1 MSLTNI
7 VCVSGVLVG
16 KQVKNGIG
24 KNGEYVSVELTL
36 RTDESS
42 EHKVKMF
49 SNKLTK
55 DGNVSKLYESTMTV
69 ANDYKSADV
78 VGIENADRVH
88 VNQGEISTNRYISK
102 MGDLIEQTQIST
114 KFCNRHENGDFNAR
128 AEFSLVGVVDSVSL
142 KTDEEGETELIKV
155 KLNIPRGF
163 NNQIEQVEVVI
174 REKSAFDYIM
184 ESFQKWEVVKVG
196 GQIINKV
203 ETKQEKTEQVGFGVM
218 PELKT
223 STVRVREL
231 LVTGGHVLEG
241 MNEQQFYTQE
251 EIQEGIKLLNQK
263 IVELKSKPVTA
274 PVTPQFGFGSQGNPS
289 KQLNSSIPF

>member
-7 VCVSGVLVG
+7 ACISGVLVG
-16 KQVKNGIG
+16 KQVKNGTG

-36 RTDESS
+36 RTDENS

-55 DGNVSKLYESTMTV
+55 DGNISKLYESTMTV

-78 VGIENADRVH
+78 VGIENADKVH

-102 MGDLIEQTQIST
+102 MGDLIEQTQISA

-128 AEFSLVGVVDSVSL
+128 AEFSLVGVVDSVVQ
-142 KTDEEGETELIKV
+142 KFNDEDEVELLKV
-155 KLNIPRGF
+155 KLNVPKGY
-163 NNQIEQVEVVI
+163 NKQIEQVEVTI
-174 REKSAFDYIM
+174 REKSAFDYIT

-196 GQIINKV
+196 GQIVNKV
-203 ETKQEKTEQVGFGVM
+203 ETRQEKTEQVGFGVM

-223 STVRVREL
+223 STIRVREL

-251 EIQEGIKLLNQK
+251 EIQEGIQLLNQK
-263 IVELKSKPVTA
+263 IVELKSKPVASPT
-274 PVTPQFGFGSQGNPS
+274 TPQFGFGSQGTSS
-289 KQLNSSIPF
+289 KQLNSTIPF

>member
-7 VCVSGVLVG
+7 AGISGILVG
-16 KQVKNGIG
+16 KQTKTGVG
-24 KNGEYVSVELTL
+24 KNGEYVSVELVL
-36 RTDESS
+36 RTDENS
-42 EHKVKMF
+42 EHRVKMF

-69 ANDYKSADV
+69 ANEYKSADV
-78 VGIENADRVH
+78 VGLENADRVH
-88 VNQGEISTNRYISK
+88 INQGEISVNRYISK
-102 MGDLIEQTQIST
+102 AGELVEQTQIST
-114 KFCNRHENGDFNAR
+114 KFCNRHESGEFNSR
-128 AEFSLVGVVDSVSL
+128 AEFSLVGVVDSVAQKMNDEDEIELL
-142 KTDEEGETELIKV
+142 KI
-155 KLNIPRGF
+155 KLNVPKGY
-163 NNQIEQVEVVI
+163 NKQIEQVEVVI

-203 ETKQEKTEQVGFGVM
+203 ETKQEKTEQVGFGTM

-223 STVRVREL
+223 STIRVREL
-231 LVTGGHVLEG
+231 LATGGHVLEG

-263 IVELKSKPVTA
+263 IVELKSKPST
-274 PVTPQFGFGSQGNPS
+274 TPQLGFGVQSAPS
-289 KQLNSSIPF
+289 KQLNSDIPF

>member
-1 MSLTNI
+1 MNLTNI
-7 VCVSGVLVG
+7 ACVSGILVG
-16 KQVKNGIG
+16 KQVKMGTG

-36 RTDESS
+36 RTDDNS

-78 VGIENADRVH
+78 VGLENADKVNI
-88 VNQGEISTNRYISK
+88 NQGEVSVNRYISRT
-102 MGDLIEQTQIST
+102 GDLVEQAQIST
-114 KFCNRHENGDFNAR
+114 KFCNRHENGDFNPR
-128 AEFSLVGVVDSVSL
+128 AEFSVVGVVDSVAQ
-142 KTDEEGETELIKV
+142 KTDEDGEIELLKV
-155 KLNIPRGF
+155 KLNVPRGF
-163 NNQIEQVEVVI
+163 SSQIEQIEVVI
-174 REKSAFDYIM
+174 REKTAFDYIL

-196 GQIINKV
+196 GQIVNKV
-203 ETKQEKTEQVGFGVM
+203 ETKQEKTETVGFGFM

-263 IVELKSKPVTA
+263 IVELKSKPVST
-274 PVTPQFGFGSQGNPS
+274 PVVPQFGFGSQVDSS
-289 KQLNSSIPF
+289 KQLNSTIPF